1 MKLLDYMRAHGLD
14 DDAMASKIGGIT
26 SHGIRK
32 IKYGERNP
40 SAGVAARIQIVTAGK
55 VTLSDLVKNPPQ
67 AAQPEHQGRVA

>member
-40 SAGVAARIQIVTAGK
+40 SAGVAARIQVVTSGK
-55 VTLSDLVKNPPQ
+55 VTLADLVKHQSIPAVEQ
-67 AAQPEHQGRVA
+67 KRGSAA

>member
-40 SAGVAARIQIVTAGK
+40 SAGVAARIQAVTAGK
-55 VTLSDLVKNPPQ
+55 VTLVDLVKHQTVPAGEQ
-67 AAQPEHQGRVA
+67 KQGSAA

>member
-14 DDAMASKIGGIT
+14 DDAMANKIGGIT

-40 SAGVAARIQIVTAGK
+40 SAGVAARIQVVTAGK
-55 VTLSDLVKNPPQ
+55 VTLTDLVKASSSASAEKQ
-67 AAQPEHQGRVA
+67 GSAA